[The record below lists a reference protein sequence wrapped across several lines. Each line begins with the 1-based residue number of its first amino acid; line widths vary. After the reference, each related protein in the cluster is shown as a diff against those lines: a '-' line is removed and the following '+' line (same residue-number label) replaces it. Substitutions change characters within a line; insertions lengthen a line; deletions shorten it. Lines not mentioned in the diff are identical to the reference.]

1 MHRLKPK
8 YIRIAG
14 IIILS
19 LIVIFAVLGY
29 IAYSKREAILTKEIN
44 KAVAKAKNDY
54 NLDVKIGSA
63 KFSGLSTVSFSDIT
77 VVPYQR
83 DSLLSIKRFDV
94 SVRLMPLIFGDVK
107 LSDVVLDNAHLN
119 LTSINHVRN
128 FDFLFHKKK
137 DTADKKNKVDLSEV
151 AYNLA
156 NEVLYKVPDNL
167 DLKNFL
173 VTFRDDSASLKLLT
187 QTAQIK
193 SGRLSSTI
201 NVDDGKAT
209 WHVGGIMD
217 PSDKHIEMSLYS
229 DGKKVEIPLVEK
241 RFRLKVNFDTITT
254 RLRKVENS
262 GGVTKFYGYWSVRN
276 LLVNQPGLASND
288 IIVPYGSINA
298 NMFVGK
304 NYVSLDSSSLI
315 HLKKITVKPY
325 LKYQLSP
332 VKMYTAKVNTD
343 WVNAQDMFDSF
354 PEGMFESL
362 EGIQV
367 TGKLKYHL
375 HLFMDTSN
383 PDQVQFESA
392 LDKQDFDIKKYGKV
406 NLGKLNSVF
415 VYTPY
420 EHGKPMPSRI
430 IGPQNPYFTP
440 LNEISPNARYACMTS
455 EDPSFYTN
463 HGFVIESIRRSIATD
478 FKKKQFKRGGSTI
491 SMQLIKNTF
500 LSREKTLARKIEE
513 IMIVWLIENDN
524 IMSKDRMLEVYFNV
538 AQWGN
543 NVYGIGEAAHYYF
556 GKSPSE
562 LTLGEGIYLASILP
576 HPRTGLYS
584 FEPDGTLR
592 PSLINYYKLIGNM
605 MATRGW
611 TAADSTGYGYS
622 DVRLKES
629 MRQEV
634 APVPSSVA
642 DSVIQKSSEDDD
654 DSPAFQLPP
663 AKQEAQGEKKP
674 SFFQRLFG
682 HKDTTKKA
690 DEFDIDT
697 VGKTKKQIRQEK
709 RALKKLEKQRQKEL
723 RDKGLM

>member
-1 MHRLKPK
+1 MHRLKSR

-19 LIVIFAVLGY
+19 LIVIFAVVGY
-29 IAYSKREAILTKEIN
+29 IAYTKREAILTKEIS
-44 KAVAKAKNDY
+44 KAIAKAKADY

-63 KFSGLSTVSFSDIT
+63 KFTGLSTVSFANIT

-83 DSLLSIKRFDV
+83 DSLLSIKRLDV
-94 SVRLMPLIFGDVK
+94 TVRLMPLVYGDVK
-107 LSDVVLDNAHLN
+107 LSDILLDDAHLN

-137 DTADKKNKVDLSEV
+137 DTTVKTKVDLSDV

-156 NEVLYKVPDNL
+156 NQVLYKIPDNL
-167 DLKNFL
+167 NLKNFL
-173 VTFRDDSASLKLLT
+173 VTFRDDSASVKLLT
-187 QTAQIK
+187 QNAQIK

-217 PSDKHIEMSLYS
+217 PSDKHIEMSLYA
-229 DGKKVEIPLVEK
+229 DGKKVELPMLEQ
-241 RFRLKVNFDTITT
+241 RFHLKVNFDTVTT
-254 RLRKVENS
+254 RLQKVENS
-262 GGVTKFYGYWSVRN
+262 GGITKFYGYWSVRN
-276 LLVNQPGLASND
+276 LLINHAKLASND
-288 IIVPYGSINA
+288 IIVPSGSIDA

-304 NYVSLDSSSLI
+304 NYVSLDSSSVI
-315 HLKKITVKPY
+315 HLRKITATPY
-325 LKYQLSP
+325 LKYQLNP
-332 VKMYTAKVNTD
+332 VKMYTVKVRTD

-354 PEGMFESL
+354 PDGMFESL
-362 EGIQV
+362 TGIQV

-375 HLFMDTSN
+375 HLFLDTSN

-392 LDKQDFDIKKYGKV
+392 MDKQGFDIKKYGKI
-406 NLGKLNSVF
+406 NLGKLNSEF

-420 EHGKPMPSRI
+420 EYGKPMPSRI
-430 IGPQNPYFTP
+430 IGPENPDFTP
-440 LNEISPNARYACMTS
+440 LNEISPNVRYACMTS

-491 SMQLIKNTF
+491 SMQLIKNAF

-524 IMSKDRMLEVYFNV
+524 IMSKDRMLEVYFNI

-556 GKSPSE
+556 GKSPSD

-592 PSLINYYKLIGNM
+592 PSLVNYYKLIGNL
-605 MATRGW
+605 MANHGW
-611 TAADSTGYGYS
+611 TTPDSTGYGYS

-629 MRQEV
+629 LRQEV

-642 DSVIQKSSEDDD
+642 DSLIRKSAEDEDD
-654 DSPAFQLPP
+654 DSPVYQAPP
-663 AKQEAQGEKKP
+663 ARLQVEPEKKP
-674 SFFQRLFG
+674 TFIQRLFG
-682 HKDTTKKA
+682 KKDTTKKT
-690 DEFDIDT
+690 EQFDIDT
-697 VGKTKKQIRQEK
+697 AGKTKKQIRQEK
-709 RALKKLEKQRQKEL
+709 RALKKLEKEREKEL
-723 RDKGLM
+723 HDKGLE